1 MNNFKEK
8 VFATSKNVRISPWK
22 VERMIAKIRGKSYQ
36 ESLQIVKY
44 WRQKSGVVV
53 WQTLYSAVSNGV
65 NNFDFKKEKIVIS
78 EAFINQG
85 PIGKRV
91 RCGSKGSPKKIL
103 KRNTHITIG
112 ISEL

>member
-8 VFATSKNVRISPWK
+8 VFAKSKNVRISPWK
-22 VERMIAKIRGKSYQ
+22 VERMVEKIRGKSYQ

-44 WRQKSGVVV
+44 WRQKAGVVV

-65 NNFDFKKEKIVIS
+65 NNFDFQKDKIVIT
-78 EAFINQG
+78 EAFVNHG
-85 PIGKRV
+85 PVGKRV
-91 RCGSKGSPKKIL
+91 RCGAKGSPKKIL

-112 ISEL
+112 INEI